1 MTAIDIIL
9 SLNLIFVYFLYF
21 QLRKEVSELRKE
33 SNEEADIIES
43 NDEASNMWRT
53 KDNYKKQ
60 NTLKTN

>member
-33 SNEEADIIES
+33 SNEEADIIE
-43 NDEASNMWRT
+43 NTDEASNMWRT

>member
-1 MTAIDIIL
+1 MIAFDIIL
-9 SLNLIFVYFLYF
+9 SLNLILAYYFIF

-33 SNEEADIIES
+33 SNEEADSIEN
-43 NDEASNMWRT
+43 NDEEINMWRT